1 MAWSNRP
8 ACLIESNWAQPTLP
22 DTSIDDEDLSLTGQ
36 SRLQG
41 TVAYMSPEQ
50 ITMDPGIDYRTD
62 TYSLGAILYEILS
75 GHMPSEGLTVDEI
88 VHKTLKV
95 EPPKPSTLTE
105 LEVPE
110 RLEQLCMRC
119 LAKDPDGRPAHMRDV
134 LGELQVD

>member
-1 MAWSNRP
+1 MHGDDRP
-8 ACLIESNWAQPTLP
+8 TELL
-22 DTSIDDEDLSLTGQ
+22 EDLTGPGTA
-36 SRLQG
+36 LG

-119 LAKDPDGRPAHMRDV
+119 LAKDPDGRPAHMRERTVWWITSRRDWI
-134 LGELQVD
+134 

>member
-1 MAWSNRP
+1 
-8 ACLIESNWAQPTLP
+8 
-22 DTSIDDEDLSLTGQ
+22 
-36 SRLQG
+36 
-41 TVAYMSPEQ
+41 MSPEQ